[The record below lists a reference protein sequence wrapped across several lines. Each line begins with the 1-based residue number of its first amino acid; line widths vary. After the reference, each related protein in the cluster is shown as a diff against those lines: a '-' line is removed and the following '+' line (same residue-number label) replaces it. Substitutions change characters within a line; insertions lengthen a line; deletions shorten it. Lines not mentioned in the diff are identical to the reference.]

1 MANALFPDLIV
12 NGELIP
18 HSTIAAETQNHSAPR
33 GKPGIAWR
41 AAANAL
47 AMRALLLQEA
57 RQRRLEADPQEV
69 GPGKFETEEEAL
81 IRQLL
86 EAAVETTPPNEG
98 ELRAEWEKN
107 PDRFRSPPL
116 WEVSHILCACDPRDK
131 SAREK
136 ALARATYLTEL
147 ATRSPTGFAA
157 LAARESDCGSKA
169 SGGALGQLGPGDTVP
184 EFEAALRPL
193 EEGQITPEPVLSRHG
208 YHIIRLDAVAE
219 GQRLPYAAVRQKI
232 ASAIEK
238 SNWVRASRD
247 FVDRLIAA
255 AEISGADLKPHY
267 CARPRIEE
275 S

>member
-18 HSTIAAETQNHSAPR
+18 HSTIAAEAQNHSAPR

-57 RQRRLEADPQEV
+57 RQRQLKADPQEV

-86 EAAVETTPPNEG
+86 EAAVETTPPNES
-98 ELRAEWEKN
+98 ELRTEWEKN

-147 ATRSPTGFAA
+147 ATRSPTDFAA

-169 SGGALGQLGPGDTVP
+169 SSGALGQLGPGDTVP

-208 YHIIRLDAVAE
+208 YHIIRLDAVAV

-255 AEISGADLKPHY
+255 AEISGADLKPQ
-267 CARPRIEE
+267 
-275 S
+275 